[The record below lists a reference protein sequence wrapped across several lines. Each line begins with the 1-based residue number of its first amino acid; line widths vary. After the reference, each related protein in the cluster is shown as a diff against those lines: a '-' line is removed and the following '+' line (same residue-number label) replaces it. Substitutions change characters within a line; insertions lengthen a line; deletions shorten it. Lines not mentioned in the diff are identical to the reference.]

1 MKKFLLLTILSSL
14 GVLTF
19 AQSPNLINYQ
29 AVARDLSGNPL
40 VSTPVNITYEIRQS
54 TPTGLVVYSET
65 HSLTTNQFGLFTAQI
80 GGGTPV
86 SGTFAGINWSTGLYY
101 LQVTV
106 NGDVMPATQLLSVPY
121 ALHANTATSGTPGA
135 DGNDNLATVTTEAPG
150 PNCAAGG
157 NFIEFGVDDNNNG
170 TLEAGEIDGSY
181 YVCNGTAGVS
191 NDTSATN
198 EIQTIS
204 ISNDTVF
211 LSNGGFV
218 KLPPALG
225 DNWGSQVVVTS
236 GTNISG
242 DGTSGNPLVVIDNDT
257 SSTNELELPMVGNNI
272 GDVVKWNGS
281 AWVNAPDSF
290 IDGDNSPTNEIELPA
305 TANNND
311 VLTWNGSAWVAL
323 APNTGSDNQ
332 NLINGGKLGNNQT
345 VNIQNG
351 SGITFSVADGDSSS
365 TNEHNTGFAINGGN
379 LEITDGGGTLQVP
392 LSGLGDSDWT
402 QGTGVLYNTT
412 DNVGIGTTTPSSP
425 LTINTL
431 AGSEIEFV
439 GANNADISAPSQLNF
454 SSVGLTLFEASNYNF
469 LTASLNRM
477 SILNNGDV
485 GIGTN
490 TPGYGFYSA
499 QSTGVN
505 RKTLTL
511 SALGASFVNDAPA
524 VFELKGAN
532 TTVGSE
538 IGVIDFI
545 NTSAGNI
552 NYNFAR
558 ISAHSQNANPT
569 YASLRFYTRQG
580 AGLNEAMIINEFSQV
595 GIGTSTPNSRL
606 DVQGH
611 ITMRDGNEQVGY
623 IPVSNA
629 NGMMT
634 WTDPS
639 TIATSNDGDWVVS
652 GSDMYSG
659 VTGNVGLGITTPEN
673 LMHLRNNT
681 GEQFKIGHNNQPT
694 AEWIYDVNAS
704 GHLNIINE
712 NFGTPITVMTM
723 NNLGRIG
730 VGTSSPGSQFEVN
743 TNSIERAAQFI
754 SSFTSNSDKYGLYA
768 LASGGG
774 TGENRG
780 VQGEATG
787 ASTNKGVVGRAFGGT
802 NNWAG
807 FFELGNVYVQE
818 DLRLG
823 VTTAG
828 GQNPKLYINTPA
840 AGSNNTSIEILN
852 AYNGASTTYGIY
864 NRLTPGGTGGV
875 HGIWNYITP
884 SASSNS
890 TVYGTRN
897 LILNNGNGTRYGVL
911 SSVNANGTGEAYGT
925 FNVLNHD
932 GSGAVYGFR
941 LDATGSTTTGN
952 LYGLYITGPLAMENY
967 IAGNTGVGV
976 INPVNRLDVEGAAVI
991 GGIYSGSVTAP
1002 ANGLLVAGN
1011 VGIGNTNPVQ
1021 MLHIGSTTNDG
1032 MRIGSAEDLIDGGGN
1047 LLTSSSSFAPTTDNI
1062 RDLGTATLRWDDVYA
1077 TNGTINTSD
1086 RRDKTNIQPLKYGIE
1101 DLLKLNPVSYQ
1112 WKNNPE
1118 NGVKLGLIAQDLQ
1131 EIVPEVVKDWDY
1143 EYSEETGERK
1153 KIKNERLGVY
1163 YSDLIPVLI
1172 KSIQQQ
1178 QKMIDELKE
1187 EIQDLK
1193 NQ

>member
-14 GVLTF
+14 GVLAF

-40 VSTPVNITYEIRQS
+40 VSTPVNVIYEIRQS
-54 TPTGLVVYSET
+54 TPTGSVVYSET
-65 HSLTTNQFGLFTAQI
+65 HSLNTNQFGLFTAQI

-86 SGTFAGINWSTGLYY
+86 SGTFASINWSSGLYY

-181 YVCNGTAGVS
+181 YVCNGTAGTS

-236 GTNISG
+236 GTNVSG
-242 DGTSGNPLVVIDNDT
+242 DGTSGNPLVVTDNDT

-272 GDVVKWNGS
+272 GDVIKWNGS
-281 AWVNAPDSF
+281 AWVNATDSF

-323 APNTGSDNQ
+323 PPPSGADNWGSQVVITSGANMSGNGTAGNPLAVTDNDSDPNNER
-332 NLINGGKLGNNQT
+332 
-345 VNIQNG
+345 
-351 SGITFSVADGDSSS
+351 ITQFS
-365 TNEHNTGFAINGGN
+365 TNVTNDSLIIIESAVRHST
-379 LEITDGGGTLQVP
+379 P
-392 LSGLGDSDWT
+392 LSNFNDGDWT

-412 DNVGIGTTTPSSP
+412 DNVGIGTTSPGTELEISS
-425 LTINTL
+425 
-431 AGSEIEFV
+431 
-439 GANNADISAPSQLNF
+439 
-454 SSVGLTLFEASNYNF
+454 
-469 LTASLNRM
+469 
-477 SILNNGDV
+477 
-485 GIGTN
+485 
-490 TPGYGFYSA
+490 
-499 QSTGVN
+499 
-505 RKTLTL
+505 
-511 SALGASFVNDAPA
+511 
-524 VFELKGAN
+524 
-532 TTVGSE
+532 
-538 IGVIDFI
+538 
-545 NTSAGNI
+545 
-552 NYNFAR
+552 
-558 ISAHSQNANPT
+558 ANPT
-569 YASLRFYTRQG
+569 MRLYSTQTNSLASAYIRFGDSSGPGFTERGWLGMPGSGDYLEMGSPNALFFNTNFANR
-580 AGLNEAMIINEFSQV
+580 MVINNLGNV
-595 GIGTSTPNSRL
+595 GIATTSPSTRL
-606 DVQGH
+606 HVSNGH
-611 ITMRDGNEQVGY
+611 ITMQDGNEQTGY
-623 IPVSNA
+623 IPVSDA
-629 NGMMT
+629 SGMMT

-659 VTGNVGLGITTPEN
+659 VTGNVGIGTTAPIAKLDVVGNSAFTAHTAIQNYANNNTEPRLSLLKSRGATIGNNVIVQNNDVTGRIFGWGADGSSFWPTGAIEFAVDGTPGANDMPGRIVFSTTADNAQTVTERMRITRDGLIGIGTTTP
-673 LMHLRNNT
+673 
-681 GEQFKIGHNNQPT
+681 GGH
-694 AEWIYDVNAS
+694 
-704 GHLNIINE
+704 
-712 NFGTPITVMTM
+712 
-723 NNLGRIG
+723 
-730 VGTSSPGSQFEVN
+730 FEVS
-743 TNSIERAAQFI
+743 TTIIERAAQFI

-952 LYGLYITGPLAMENY
+952 LYGLYITGPLSMENY